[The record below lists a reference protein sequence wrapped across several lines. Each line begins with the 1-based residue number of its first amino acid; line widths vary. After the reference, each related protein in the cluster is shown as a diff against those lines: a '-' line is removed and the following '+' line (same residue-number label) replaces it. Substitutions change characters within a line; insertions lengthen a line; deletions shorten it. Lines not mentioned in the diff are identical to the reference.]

1 MGQIGTPTGALVGGV
16 QARTV
21 ILQDYVFQSGI
32 HEPEVENILAYKY
45 PQYYLTA
52 LLDRIGESG
61 TIAQDV
67 FSWFTM
73 DRTRKSGTVSN
84 ILEGDGTAW
93 DPGTSVSARIEIA
106 EFEYVLASGMLG
118 YAQIGDVFR
127 SEGGTNLLVTAIGGG
142 ATDTD
147 AQLLTV
153 AKLDGSAIEAVELS
167 DGFTIG
173 HVFNSF
179 EEASSAPKGR
189 TYLPDQNYNYTTIL
203 RRSFKISGSEFT
215 NKTYVNGGKA
225 WYFEQEAIEM
235 KEMARDK
242 EGVVMFGTLSTGTNR
257 KTTRGVWDFVETDG
271 QDGTFVGDTG
281 VSETNIQDFVKLLL
295 VEGSSSKILCLCGA
309 QFLTDVQIAMKDYF
323 INGAINYGGFGG
335 NEVGI
340 DVQSYRFLGKTIDF
354 VHYALFNDT
363 AMVPYAGTASSTKV
377 DFDNTGLFL
386 DMGVDDNGKALIS
399 LKYKEHGGQSRKF
412 IHGYE
417 TGMMSPDGSN
427 GGHISNGDDAFSIH
441 MLCEVTVKVNFANRM
456 GILRATS

>member
-1 MGQIGTPTGALVGGV
+1 MGQIGTPTGDLVGGV
-16 QARTV
+16 AARSV

-32 HEPEVENILAYKY
+32 SEPEVENILSYKY

-73 DRTRKSGTVSN
+73 DRTRKSGTVSS
-84 ILEGDGTAW
+84 LSAL
-93 DPGTSVSARIEIA
+93 TSEATFEVT
-106 EFEYVLASGMLG
+106 EFDYGSGALG
-118 YAQIGDVFR
+118 YAVDGDVFR
-127 SEGGTNLLVTAIGGG
+127 TETGYNLRVKSSVVSTVLSAKQKITVTA
-142 ATDTD
+142 
-147 AQLLTV
+147 
-153 AKLDGSAIEAVELS
+153 LDGVTTITSAMIA
-167 DGFTIG
+167 DTMKIG

-179 EEASSAPKGR
+179 EEASSAPTGR
-189 TYLPDQNYNYTTIL
+189 TYLPNENYNYTTIL

-242 EGVVMFGTLSTGTNR
+242 EGVVMFGTLTAGAAQNR

-271 QDGTFVGDTG
+271 QDGTFVGATG

-309 QFLTDVQIAMKDYF
+309 QFLTDVQVAMKDYF
-323 INGAINYGGFGG
+323 VNGAINYGGFGG

-363 AMVPYAGTASSTKV
+363 AMVPYAGTASATKV

-417 TGMMSPDGSN
+417 TGMMSPSGSN
-427 GGHISNGDDAFSIH
+427 GGHVSNGDDAFSIH
-441 MLCEVTVKVNFANRM
+441 MICEVTVKVSFANRM